1 MGVAAT
7 IVVLTGMMEPLLAR
21 PHDIYLVIYITRTG
35 HTGHVG
41 IAVDNYRIVARDT
54 VLAGKQTVVY
64 DSVKNN
70 TLTYFDLWGPADIAL
85 NEHDKDLPSRYFT
98 LPRSS
103 AEETITPDR
112 FLTQG
117 LPHSYDYPCDAL
129 VRIKTSASTDYE
141 LKRIAEAIQFEKQY
155 FNSRA
160 YNCTDY
166 VLLCLNRVFRVDLS
180 AKEYIPFTWSTTPN
194 KFYRV
199 LVSSLDVEIIREP
212 GSEVNESFFKE
223 RVINTVL
230 YNQFINHEKSN

>member
-1 MGVAAT
+1 M
-7 IVVLTGMMEPLLAR
+7 IVFFLTGMMDQLHAR
-21 PHDIYLVIYITRTG
+21 PQDIYLVIYITRTG

-41 IAVDNYRIVARDT
+41 IAVDNYRIIARDT
-54 VLAGKQTVVY
+54 VMGGKQTVLY
-64 DSVKNN
+64 DSVKDNS
-70 TLTYFDLWGPADIAL
+70 LTYFDLWGPADIAL
-85 NEHDKDLPSRYFT
+85 NEHDKNLPARYFR

-103 AEETITPDR
+103 AEEIITVDR
-112 FLTQG
+112 FLAEG

-129 VRIKTSASTDYE
+129 VRIKTTATTDYA
-141 LKRIAEAIQFEKQY
+141 LKRIAESIQHEKQY

-166 VLLCLNRVFRVDLS
+166 VLLCINRVFGIDLS

-212 GSEVNESFFKE
+212 GSEVRESFFKE